1 MPALKRRRD
10 PMPKSRKKE
19 RIMVAQTTGAVL
31 NLRKKEYT
39 MANPIDSAND
49 QVLSIDNF
57 TRLELKRELSAGG
70 NLVEIR

>member
-39 MANPIDSAND
+39 IANPIDSAMHA
-49 QVLSIDNF
+49 
-57 TRLELKRELSAGG
+57 T
-70 NLVEIR
+70 IRYFPLTTSPDWN